1 MHILVSVGATWLGSM
16 VACEL
21 PGVGNE
27 VTRRQGNRGAMSP
40 DNVQAVQIP
49 NDARHLT
56 IPGWRNLRSGLPG
69 DHVPAGAV
77 VEK

>member
-1 MHILVSVGATWLGSM
+1 MRIVVSAGASCVCSV
-16 VACEL
+16 VACGL